1 MSAAI
6 SYNHAK
12 LPFQVFPSQET
23 VCSQTGGI
31 ELDMVAT
38 SLKNCLFSQ
47 TISGPQQNYCVTRKE
62 LLAVVRAIQWF
73 SMYLYGQQFT
83 VCIKLQAP

>member
-6 SYNHAK
+6 SCNCAK
-12 LPFQVFPSQET
+12 LPFQGFPTQET

-47 TISGPQQNYCVTRKE
+47 TLSGPQQNYCVTRKE
-62 LLAVVRAIQWF
+62 LLAVVRAIQRF
-73 SMYLYGQQFT
+73 SMYLYM
-83 VCIKLQAP
+83 CIKLQAP